1 MKKRILWSILIFTLI
16 LTATTVIY
24 KVSYQQIK
32 KIIPVKREL
41 TVIKDTLDNFY
52 ISPGTYNCFSIEVIV
67 TNDINTLYPY
77 IKEHVYLDI
86 TKEDLLSA
94 EAYTFTDPDGNL
106 VLWFRNISRS
116 TEDIST
122 ITHECL
128 HATIRIMNAVHI
140 PLTEDSEEAF
150 TYQLDFLTSQIFK
163 HVK

>member
-1 MKKRILWSILIFTLI
+1 MRHILWSVLI
-16 LTATTVIY
+16 LTALLVVATVIY
-24 KVSYQQIK
+24 HVSHQQIK
-32 KIIPVKREL
+32 RIIPVKREL
-41 TVIKDTLDNFY
+41 TVVKDTLDNFY
-52 ISPGTYNCFSIEVIV
+52 ISPGTYNCFTIEVIV
-67 TNDINTLYPY
+67 TDDINTLYPY
-77 IKEHVYLDI
+77 IKQNVYLDI
-86 TKEDLLSA
+86 TKEDLLTA

-122 ITHECL
+122 ISHECL
-128 HATIRIMNAVHI
+128 HATIRIMDAVHI